1 MYFVTNLLTA
11 KPSAVLR
18 KECVESIIIT
28 FRFTKKDHNL
38 KF

>member
-11 KPSAVLR
+11 EPSAILR

-28 FRFTKKDHNL
+28 ISFTKKDHNL